1 MKTAVLGAGAWG
13 TALAIHLAR
22 HGPVALWDI
31 DHEHL
36 AIMRA
41 ARCNQLYLGAYPFPD
56 ALQLAGDLH
65 AALEEAALV
74 LVVVPTVG
82 FRSVLQE
89 IRRNGCTA
97 PVVWAC
103 KGLEG
108 HSAKLLFEVAQ
119 EELPAGQLYGVLSGP
134 SFAVEVVKG
143 LPTAITLASSD
154 GAFAQEAAAMLHA
167 DNLRVYSS
175 TDVIGVTV
183 GGALKNVIAIA
194 AGICDGMGFGC
205 NARAALITRGLA
217 EITRFGLMLGG
228 AQETFMG
235 LAGAGDLTLTCT
247 GDLSRNHEVGLRL
260 ARGEN
265 LEDIIQ
271 YLGHVAEGVYTAR
284 EVLNRARMLGVEMPI
299 THEVDQVLSA
309 GLSPR
314 RAVENLLKREQKSE
328 AVSAYGATANQID

>member
-1 MKTAVLGAGAWG
+1 MKITVLGAGAWG
-13 TALAIHLAR
+13 TALAIHLAH
-22 HGPVALWDI
+22 HGSVTLWTI

-36 AIMRA
+36 AVMRA
-41 ARCNQLYLGAYPFPD
+41 SRSNQLYLGAYPFPD
-56 ALQLAGDLH
+56 ALQLEGDLH
-65 AALEEAALV
+65 AALAEAALV

-82 FRSVLQE
+82 FRNVLRE
-89 IRRNGCTA
+89 IRRIGCTA
-97 PVVWAC
+97 PIVWAC

-108 HSAKLLFEVAQ
+108 NSAKLLYEVAQ

-134 SFAVEVVKG
+134 SFAVEVVQG
-143 LPTAITLASSD
+143 LPTAITLASVD
-154 GAFAQEAAAMLHA
+154 GEFARKAAAMLHA

-194 AGICDGMGFGC
+194 AGICDGMQFGC

-228 AQETFMG
+228 SLETFMG
-235 LAGAGDLTLTCT
+235 LTGAGDLTLTCT
-247 GDLSRNHEVGLRL
+247 SDFSRNHEVGLRL
-260 ARGEN
+260 ARGEK
-265 LEDIIQ
+265 LDDIIQ
-271 YLGHVAEGVYTAR
+271 HLGHVAEGVYTAR
-284 EVLNRARMLGVEMPI
+284 EVLNRARKLGVEMPI

-314 RAVENLLKREQKSE
+314 LAVENLLKREQKTE
-328 AVSAYGATANQID
+328 VG